1 MIRHTHFSIS
11 GNTIECIV
19 YLECLKKVGN
29 NVFDVYID
37 FRQIKDLN
45 HFVQS
50 NPNNQIFN
58 KIGPTYIELLSLKT
72 NKRLL
77 TGCYYKL
84 NIDLLNRFDFVEN
97 TESLFIKRS
106 YNLNNMQYP
115 GVDTEEILQK
125 HTVLDPQELFRNKIN
140 GQFTIEELHNY
151 NLKLCVRD
159 VGQANWN
166 ELIDNNIVKYVYDIG
181 AELHSKIDD
190 VKKLFYERVDDYKR
204 DKPILVLSHWDIDH
218 IQCML
223 YVDIQTI
230 RDCFSKCICIDMMK
244 TITSLKIYNNILKAL
259 GKDNVYCIRPAD
271 RTNGITMHLWN
282 RIGNIAFYKGEKS
295 RNINYAGL
303 CMFVSG
309 KIKSANFTGDIKLI
323 QAKYV
328 YDQEKEFNSNTENPG
343 IGGGKEDNTQVENSK
358 EDKNKSQMEI
368 DAEFLKANYSFI
380 NPVKG
385 TVTSRYGAREPTDII
400 SANHYGID
408 IGASTGTE
416 IIASTDGKV
425 EQVSEEGEYGKHVK
439 IRNGEAVTL
448 YAHCSEL
455 LVKEGQQVKQGEKIA
470 LVGETGK
477 ATGPHL
483 HFEIRRDK
491 NIINPEYILKF

>member
-1 MIRHTHFSIS
+1 MER
-11 GNTIECIV
+11 TITPEERQRRAEEV
-19 YLECLKKVGN
+19 YNRRRN
-29 NVFDVYID
+29 N
-37 FRQIKDLN
+37 
-45 HFVQS
+45 S
-50 NPNNQIFN
+50 
-58 KIGPTYIELLSLKT
+58 LS
-72 NKRLL
+72 
-77 TGCYYKL
+77 
-84 NIDLLNRFDFVEN
+84 
-97 TESLFIKRS
+97 
-106 YNLNNMQYP
+106 
-115 GVDTEEILQK
+115 
-125 HTVLDPQELFRNKIN
+125 KIN
-140 GQFTIEELHNY
+140 YT
-151 NLKLCVRD
+151 
-159 VGQANWN
+159 N
-166 ELIDNNIVKYVYDIG
+166 ENIVKEKVNISLFKKMILQILICMVIYVIFYLIKNTSYFFSDDVINKAKEFLKYDINFQNLYNQ
-181 AELHSKIDD
+181 AVTMLDNNKNSIPFLNNLLQHSNENETNK
-190 VKKLFYERVDDYKR
+190 E
-204 DKPILVLSHWDIDH
+204 DINS
-218 IQCML
+218 I
-223 YVDIQTI
+223 
-230 RDCFSKCICIDMMK
+230 
-244 TITSLKIYNNILKAL
+244 
-259 GKDNVYCIRPAD
+259 
-271 RTNGITMHLWN
+271 
-282 RIGNIAFYKGEKS
+282 
-295 RNINYAGL
+295 
-303 CMFVSG
+303 
-309 KIKSANFTGDIKLI
+309 SANEEGNPT
-323 QAKYV
+323 
-328 YDQEKEFNSNTENPG
+328 NTENA
-343 IGGGKEDNTQVENSK
+343 K

>member
-1 MIRHTHFSIS
+1 MSFI
-11 GNTIECIV
+11 NTIF
-19 YLECLKKVGN
+19 YLIKNTSYFFSDDVINKAKEFLKYDINFQNLYNQAVTMLDN
-29 NVFDVYID
+29 NKNSIPF
-37 FRQIKDLN
+37 
-45 HFVQS
+45 
-50 NPNNQIFN
+50 
-58 KIGPTYIELLSLKT
+58 
-72 NKRLL
+72 
-77 TGCYYKL
+77 
-84 NIDLLNRFDFVEN
+84 
-97 TESLFIKRS
+97 
-106 YNLNNMQYP
+106 LNNL
-115 GVDTEEILQK
+115 LQ
-125 HTVLDPQELFRNKIN
+125 
-140 GQFTIEELHNY
+140 
-151 NLKLCVRD
+151 
-159 VGQANWN
+159 
-166 ELIDNNIVKYVYDIG
+166 
-181 AELHSKIDD
+181 
-190 VKKLFYERVDDYKR
+190 
-204 DKPILVLSHWDIDH
+204 
-218 IQCML
+218 
-223 YVDIQTI
+223 
-230 RDCFSKCICIDMMK
+230 
-244 TITSLKIYNNILKAL
+244 
-259 GKDNVYCIRPAD
+259 
-271 RTNGITMHLWN
+271 
-282 RIGNIAFYKGEKS
+282 
-295 RNINYAGL
+295 
-303 CMFVSG
+303 
-309 KIKSANFTGDIKLI
+309 
-323 QAKYV
+323 
-328 YDQEKEFNSNTENPG
+328 NSNTENPG

>member
-1 MIRHTHFSIS
+1 MER
-11 GNTIECIV
+11 TITPEERQRRAEEV
-19 YLECLKKVGN
+19 YNRRRN
-29 NVFDVYID
+29 N
-37 FRQIKDLN
+37 
-45 HFVQS
+45 S
-50 NPNNQIFN
+50 
-58 KIGPTYIELLSLKT
+58 LS
-72 NKRLL
+72 
-77 TGCYYKL
+77 
-84 NIDLLNRFDFVEN
+84 
-97 TESLFIKRS
+97 
-106 YNLNNMQYP
+106 
-115 GVDTEEILQK
+115 
-125 HTVLDPQELFRNKIN
+125 KIN
-140 GQFTIEELHNY
+140 YT
-151 NLKLCVRD
+151 
-159 VGQANWN
+159 N
-166 ELIDNNIVKYVYDIG
+166 ENIVKEKVNISLFKKMILQILICMVIYVIFYLIKNTSYFFSDDVINKAKEFLKYDINFQNLYNQ
-181 AELHSKIDD
+181 A
-190 VKKLFYERVDDYKR
+190 VT
-204 DKPILVLSHWDIDH
+204 
-218 IQCML
+218 ML
-223 YVDIQTI
+223 D
-230 RDCFSKCICIDMMK
+230 
-244 TITSLKIYNNILKAL
+244 NNKNSIPFLNNLLQNSNK
-259 GKDNVYCIRPAD
+259 NE
-271 RTNGITMHLWN
+271 TN
-282 RIGNIAFYKGEKS
+282 KED
-295 RNINYAGL
+295 INY
-303 CMFVSG
+303 
-309 KIKSANFTGDIKLI
+309 ISANEEGNPTNTENVINSNNGNDKNEVK
-323 QAKYV
+323 QNN
-328 YDQEKEFNSNTENPG
+328 ENSNTENAG